1 MAKTYTDEKIA
12 ELLMMHGSVSSVS
25 TVTKLTR
32 AAIYQRIK
40 TPEFRKMF
48 ETYSR
53 SALNAASGE
62 LSCACST
69 AIQTLV
75 SVCNDKGINA
85 QTRVQAAQTILTNAV
100 KLADVTREQRE
111 QDEIDEKIE
120 ALTQSILSRMH
131 NEE

>member
-1 MAKTYTDEKIA
+1 MSKTYTDEKIA

-40 TPEFRKMF
+40 TPEFRKLF
-48 ETYSR
+48 ETYSH

-62 LSCACST
+62 LSCACGT

-75 SVCNDKGINA
+75 SVCNDTKINA

-111 QDEIDEKIE
+111 ADERDITVE
-120 ALTQSILSRMH
+120 AITESLLSRM
-131 NEE
+131 NDE